1 MTLALSPD
9 MLWWLNPF
17 QRFQTCIHQSNQAPY
32 KKKSVCG
39 TGTFPLSHELNCS
52 KENWCFSI
60 TPPFMEITQ
69 LYMWL
74 GGSVELQHLWHI
86 LTRYRPMH
94 KQGTPRWG
102 MSPPKSAGQS
112 KFTPVWKEWAQLL
125 TVCQT
130 PCVVAQARKPGLSR
144 LWSCEQQLLVHT
156 ARLCSY
162 NSALPILSCGTKPA
176 ESVGDELMG
185 GVEGRGRP
193 RKTSPAF
200 SCYIN
205 KLWQLH
211 RGFSWPQH
219 SSQASPFDAPPLPA
233 LRYTVV
239 IVQISLWMEWAEA
252 KAAPGV
258 NTPVWTG
265 PSSCSNRAKLTYT
278 STTSFQ
284 LLREENIPFFF
295 SLTLLRFHFQA
306 APNLSPSLIPFLL

>member
-39 TGTFPLSHELNCS
+39 TGTFPLSHELNCR

-185 GVEGRGRP
+185 GGGRKGQTEKNLSRFFLLYQQALTTAP
-193 RKTSPAF
+193 RFFLAPTQLTGISFWRSP
-200 SCYIN
+200 
-205 KLWQLH
+205 
-211 RGFSWPQH
+211 
-219 SSQASPFDAPPLPA
+219 
-233 LRYTVV
+233 
-239 IVQISLWMEWAEA
+239 
-252 KAAPGV
+252 
-258 NTPVWTG
+258 TPCFKIYG
-265 PSSCSNRAKLTYT
+265 SYCSNQSVNGMGWGQSSPRRQHTCVNRA
-278 STTSFQ
+278 
-284 LLREENIPFFF
+284 FFLQQP
-295 SLTLLRFHFQA
+295 SKA
-306 APNLSPSLIPFLL
+306 NLH